1 VYDEEE
7 IIHGLDLP
15 NEVAEKN
22 MRIMMK
28 RLGITEE
35 EIENFEIED

>member
-1 VYDEEE
+1 MYDEEE